1 MCGFVGF
8 TDTGGGRDAART
20 TAERMLAAVAH
31 RGPDGSSW
39 GHHRG
44 VTFAHCALTF
54 TDPHRGRQPFTS
66 ASGATA
72 LVLNGEIY
80 NHAELRRTLRA
91 AGVAPRTDS
100 DTEVLVELYER
111 HGLNVLRQVRGMFAF
126 ALHDA
131 RTGTTVLA
139 RDPMGKKPLYYARVP
154 GGIAFASELTA
165 LLRHP
170 GVPRTPDVRALA
182 GYLTL
187 QAFCAPGS
195 AVTGVHKVRPGSHVT
210 FTAGTGALEETEYWR
225 PALGPAPAPLSVSI
239 SSANGPAP
247 VSSTAGPDSSANGS
261 TSASSTNGSAPDSS
275 VIGPTPISSANG
287 SPPPPPNGRDAAA
300 RFEELFRAAVARRV
314 TSIDRRL
321 GVLLSGG
328 LDSSAVAAV
337 AQEMSPDRPVPTF
350 SAAFEQRD
358 FDESDH
364 ARTVARH
371 LGTEHHVVRIGGR
384 DLAEVVESE
393 YANADE
399 PLADPSLLPTRLV
412 CRAAREHVRGVLTG
426 DGADELLLGYRY
438 FQAERAI
445 EVLLRVLPA
454 PRLEALARALAR
466 ALPARTGNLPVGAAL
481 GLLARGLRAAP
492 EHRFYLSTA
501 PFGHG
506 EPAGVLRPDVRAE
519 VAGHDPF
526 AEISRLLNGQPGLT
540 GVQRSQLAVVAHF
553 LRDVILTKTDRGGMR
568 SALELRSPFLDL
580 DLVEYGN
587 SLPTSLKLRRL
598 TSKYLLRRVAAGW
611 LPREIVQRTKLGFRA
626 PIGALLRAELRPLL
640 LDTLSAPALDRGGLF
655 DARAV
660 GRLVDDHLSGRRDTS
675 RRLWALL
682 TYQLWF
688 QNLTAGSVA
697 PPGAAFS
704 GTASSLAET
713 AFPSSGASPTL
724 SPDTSPA
731 PFPDTSPALSPD
743 ASPLPSPDASPIPF
757 PAPSP
762 TPLPETSSAPDP
774 LPEEIRRA
782 P

>member
-1 MCGFVGF
+1 MGF
-8 TDTGGGRDAART
+8 TDAGGGVEAARA

-31 RGPDGSSW
+31 RGPDGSDW
-39 GHHRG
+39 RRHRG

-54 TDPHRGRQPFTS
+54 TDPLRGRQPFVS

-80 NHAELRRTLRA
+80 NHAELRRALRA
-91 AGVAPRTDS
+91 TGTALRTDS

-111 HGLNVLRQVRGMFAF
+111 HGLDMLHRVRGMFAF

-131 RTGTTVLA
+131 RAGTLVLA

-154 GGIAFASELTA
+154 GGLAFASELTA

-170 GVPRTPDVRALA
+170 GVSRTPDVGALA

-210 FTAGTGALEETEYWR
+210 FAAGALREGEYWR
-225 PALGPAPAPLSVSI
+225 PALGPAPA
-239 SSANGPAP
+239 AP
-247 VSSTAGPDSSANGS
+247 ST
-261 TSASSTNGSAPDSS
+261 
-275 VIGPTPISSANG
+275 
-287 SPPPPPNGRDAAA
+287 REAAA
-300 RFEELFRAAVARRV
+300 RFEKLFRAAVARRV
-314 TSIDRRL
+314 SSTERRL

-337 AQEMSPDRPVPTF
+337 AQQLSPHRPVPTF
-350 SAAFEQRD
+350 SAAFEERD
-358 FDESDH
+358 FDESEH

-384 DLAEVVESE
+384 DLAHVVESE
-393 YANADE
+393 YAGADE
-399 PLADPSLLPTRLV
+399 PLADPSLLPTRIV

-454 PRLEALARALAR
+454 ARLEALARSLAR
-466 ALPARTGNLPVGAAL
+466 TLPARTGNLPVGTAL

-501 PFGHG
+501 PFGPG
-506 EPAGVLRPDVRAE
+506 ELAGLLRPDVRTE
-519 VAGHDPF
+519 LAGHDPF
-526 AEISRLLNGQPGLT
+526 AEISRLLDGQPGLS

-553 LRDVILTKTDRGGMR
+553 LRDVILTKADRGGMR

-580 DLVEYGN
+580 DLVEYVN
-587 SLPTSLKLRRL
+587 SLPVALKLRRL
-598 TSKYLLRRVAAGW
+598 TGKHLLRRVAANW

-626 PIGALLRAELRPLL
+626 PVAALLRGELRPLL

-660 GRLVDDHLSGRRDTS
+660 GRLADDHLGGRRDTS
-675 RRLWALL
+675 RKLWALL

-688 QNLTAGSVA
+688 QTLTS
-697 PPGAAFS
+697 
-704 GTASSLAET
+704 ASSASLPTSLPSLCEAT
-713 AFPSSGASPTL
+713 PSSP
-724 SPDTSPA
+724 
-731 PFPDTSPALSPD
+731 
-743 ASPLPSPDASPIPF
+743 
-757 PAPSP
+757 
-762 TPLPETSSAPDP
+762 SSANTVVT
-774 LPEEIRRA
+774 EEIRRA
-782 P
+782 Q

>member
-8 TDTGGGRDAART
+8 SDTGAGSDDSRA

-39 GHHRG
+39 CHHRG
-44 VTFAHCALTF
+44 MTFAHCALTF
-54 TDPHRGRQPFTS
+54 VDPDGGRQPFVS

-80 NHAELRRTLRA
+80 NHEELRRELRA
-91 AGVAPRTDS
+91 TGARLRTGS

-111 HGLNVLRQVRGMFAF
+111 HGMKVLERVRGMYAF
-126 ALHDA
+126 VLHDA
-131 RTGTTVLA
+131 RTATTSLV

-170 GVPRTPDVRALA
+170 DVRATPDVRALA

-187 QAFCAPGS
+187 QAFCAPDS
-195 AVTGVHKVRPGSHVT
+195 AVADVRKVRPGSC
-210 FTAGTGALEETEYWR
+210 LEYSEGRLREVEYWR
-225 PALGPAPAPLSVSI
+225 PRL
-239 SSANGPAP
+239 
-247 VSSTAGPDSSANGS
+247 TAEGR
-261 TSASSTNGSAPDSS
+261 
-275 VIGPTPISSANG
+275 
-287 SPPPPPNGRDAAA
+287 PPGRREAAA

-314 TSIDRRL
+314 TSTDRRL

-337 AQEMSPDRPVPTF
+337 AQQLSPHRPVPTF
-350 SAAFEQRD
+350 SAGFEAHD
-358 FDESDH
+358 FDESAH
-364 ARTVARH
+364 ARAVARH

-393 YANADE
+393 YARADE
-399 PLADPSLLPTRLV
+399 PLADPSLLPTRIV
-412 CRAAREHVRGVLTG
+412 CRAARAHVRGVLTG

-445 EVLLRVLPA
+445 EILLRLMPA
-454 PRLEALARALAR
+454 PRLEALVRTVVR
-466 ALPARTGNLPVGAAL
+466 RLPARSGNLPAAAAL

-501 PFGHG
+501 PFG
-506 EPAGVLRPDVRAE
+506 PAELPGLLRPEARAAL
-519 VAGHDPF
+519 VGHDPF
-526 AEISRLLNGQPGLT
+526 TEVARLLEGQPQLT

-587 SLPTSLKLRRL
+587 ALPVSLKLRRF
-598 TSKYLLRRVAAGW
+598 TGKYLLRRVAADW
-611 LPREIVQRTKLGFRA
+611 LPEDIVRRTKLGFRA
-626 PIGALLRAELRPLL
+626 PLAALLRGELRPLL
-640 LDTLSAPALDRGGLF
+640 LDTLSASALDRGGLF
-655 DARAV
+655 DAGAV
-660 GRLVDDHLSGRRDTS
+660 RVLADDHLSGRRDTS
-675 RRLWALL
+675 RKLWALL
-682 TYQLWF
+682 TYQLWS
-688 QNLTAGSVA
+688 QALTVHS
-697 PPGAAFS
+697 
-704 GTASSLAET
+704 
-713 AFPSSGASPTL
+713 
-724 SPDTSPA
+724 
-731 PFPDTSPALSPD
+731 
-743 ASPLPSPDASPIPF
+743 PSPDCLDL
-757 PAPSP
+757 
-762 TPLPETSSAPDP
+762 T
-774 LPEEIRRA
+774 EEPHRA